1 MSIHVCPSHVPHM
14 PVTCLSLTC
23 PSLYAHILPHMSVR
37 HVSNAGW
44 SPVTTMPCGHF
55 TIQTILPLTERVY
68 LP

>member
-1 MSIHVCPSHVPHM
+1 M

-23 PSLYAHILPHMSVR
+23 LPLYAHILPHMSVR

-44 SPVTTMPCGHF
+44 SRVTMPCGHF
-55 TIQTILPLTERVY
+55 FTQTILLLTERVY